1 MMLRTSLLATVLVA
15 ALAACGQG
23 PETATQTPAATAAAP
38 DEAPADAGACTFTL
52 ASNDAMQYD
61 ASEIVVG
68 KDCTQFT
75 IELRH
80 TGKMPVGAM
89 GHNVV
94 ITHEA
99 DMAAV
104 AADAIAAGAAAGFLK
119 AEDARV
125 IAASSLIGGGE
136 STSVTFPVEKLA
148 DDGPLVFFC
157 SFPGHSTMM
166 KGSLRLA
173 S

>member
-15 ALAACGQG
+15 ALAACGQA
-23 PETATQTPAATAAAP
+23 PETATPAPATTAATP
-38 DEAPADAGACTFTL
+38 EEAPADAGACTFTL
-52 ASNDAMQYD
+52 SSNDAMQYD
-61 ASEIVVG
+61 ASEIVIG
-68 KDCTQFT
+68 KDCTEFT

-94 ITHEA
+94 IAHEA

-104 AADAIAAGAAAGFLK
+104 TTDGMAAGADAGFVK

-125 IAASSLIGGGE
+125 IAASSLVGGGE
-136 STSVTFPVEKLA
+136 STSITFPVEKLA
-148 DDGPLVFFC
+148 DGGPFVFFC
-157 SFPGHSTMM
+157 SFPGHSAMM
-166 KGSLRLA
+166 KGSLRME